1 MQRVMRFEKLFKTL
15 KVVIMRNLAV
25 FYLLIALP
33 LAAIS
38 LLARYNYLSPVVGGV
53 LLLIYCFV
61 YHPTISGWRLVS
73 LGKIPEQM
81 FWKNYIPMWN
91 LKYFRTLFFGA

>member
-1 MQRVMRFEKLFKTL
+1 MLAKPTGNYMRTN
-15 KVVIMRNLAV
+15 IIRNLAV

-53 LLLIYCFV
+53 LLLVYAIV

-73 LGKIPEQM
+73 LGKIPKQI

-91 LKYFRTLFFGA
+91 SKYFRTLFLGS